1 MSGDPQAAVERRVAA
16 RHLLTHPLTC
26 QEHDPDVFRLIRRH
40 ETELDRWFTQ
50 RLGYRL
56 QLGTDTARLY
66 KAGFVPD
73 DRPLRTAG
81 GRALHR
87 LEYVLLTLAIASTV
101 AGPAVISLR
110 DLVDLIRSSAAEAE
124 IPLAGDG
131 AERRALVTA
140 LRWMISHGLMSELH
154 AGVDA
159 YATDEAADAV
169 LKVRPDRIAL
179 LALPVLAQSTDG
191 TDLLDRADRRD
202 ATRQSLRA
210 RLVED
215 PVVYRADVSEAE
227 WSELRR
233 RLGEE
238 ERYLDEMFG
247 LVVEARAEGVAV
259 VDPAGSLSDRAFPTG
274 GTVGHAALL
283 LLGSLRAD
291 GDGVERWWGIGE
303 VTEVMAALAAGHARY
318 WAADLVAAPDRLT
331 RVVLELL
338 VALRL
343 VEYRDGRGGGP
354 GDAEAVRL
362 LPAAAR
368 FVPEE
373 TARDDGGRAASG
385 AGDQAALW

>member
-1 MSGDPQAAVERRVAA
+1 MSGDPQAAQERRVAA

-56 QLGTDTARLY
+56 QLGSDTARLY
-66 KAGFVPD
+66 KAGFVPQG
-73 DRPLRTAG
+73 RPLRTAS

-124 IPLAGDG
+124 IPLTGDG
-131 AERRALVTA
+131 TERRALVTA
-140 LRWMISHGLMSELH
+140 LRWMIGQGLMSELH

-179 LALPVLAQSTDG
+179 LALPVLAQSADG
-191 TDLLDRADRRD
+191 ADLLDRADRRD

-227 WSELRR
+227 WTELRR

-247 LVVEARAEGVAV
+247 LVLEARAEGVAV
-259 VDPAGSLSDRAFPTG
+259 VDPAGSLSDRPFPAG

-283 LLGSLRAD
+283 LVGALRPD
-291 GDGVERWWGIGE
+291 GDGERWWGIPE
-303 VTEVMAALAAGHARY
+303 VTEVMEALAAGHARY

-331 RVVLELL
+331 RLVLDLL

-343 VEYRDGRGGGP
+343 AEHRSGGP
-354 GDAEAVRL
+354 GRTGDVEEVRL

-368 FVPEE
+368 FVADEAVRAE
-373 TARDDGGRAASG
+373 GGRGASG
-385 AGDQAALW
+385 AGGQAALW

>member
-1 MSGDPQAAVERRVAA
+1 MSGDPQAAVERRAAA

-26 QEHDPDVFRLIRRH
+26 QEHDPDMFRLIRRH

-56 QLGTDTARLY
+56 HLGTDTARLY
-66 KAGFVPD
+66 KAGFVPEG
-73 DRPLRTAG
+73 RPLRTAN

-140 LRWMISHGLMSELH
+140 LRWMIARGLVSELH

-191 TDLLDRADRRD
+191 ADLLDRADRRD

-227 WSELRR
+227 WTELRR

-283 LLGSLRAD
+283 LVGALRPD
-291 GDGVERWWGIGE
+291 GDGERWWGILE

-331 RVVLELL
+331 RLALELL

-343 VEYRDGRGGGP
+343 AECRGGGSGRP

-368 FVPEE
+368 FVADE
-373 TARDDGGRAASG
+373 TARDEGGRTASG
-385 AGDQAALW
+385 AGGQAALW